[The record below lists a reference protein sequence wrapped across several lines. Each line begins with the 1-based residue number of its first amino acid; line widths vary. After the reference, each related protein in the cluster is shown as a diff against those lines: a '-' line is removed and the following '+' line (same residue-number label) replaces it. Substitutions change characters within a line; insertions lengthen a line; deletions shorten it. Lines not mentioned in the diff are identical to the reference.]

1 MAKKSALSKK
11 LKKYKKKFISK
22 LRQIRKHYRYKVYF
36 PKIYSSYCNEP
47 VQENK
52 VLFLEMRFTKLS
64 NSFELVYKALE
75 ESGEYDL
82 NCAYVQFN
90 FIRGREYTKRVNEM
104 LKELA
109 TAKYVFVDDAS
120 LILSSIPLRKE
131 TVAINLWHACG
142 AFKKFGRSTAELK
155 FGSSAA
161 TLDKYPNYG
170 NLTHVTVSSP
180 EVIWAYEEAMH
191 LPKGIVKA
199 TGVSRTD
206 QFYDKKFVESRK
218 QKLYEI
224 MPEAKDKKDILYAP
238 TFRGH
243 VATAKSP
250 NRIDFERFF
259 QELGDEYVLVCKHHP
274 FVKKPPVIPEELQH
288 FARDL
293 TKDLTIED
301 LLCCADICISDYSS
315 LVFEY
320 SLFEKP
326 MIFYAYDYDN
336 YCDWRG
342 FYYDYSEFTPGPI
355 VQTEDEL
362 LDSIKNIDIQFDK
375 QKVID
380 FKEKFMGSCD
390 GHATERIIELM
401 KTTK

>member
-1 MAKKSALSKK
+1 MSV
-11 LKKYKKKFISK
+11 LKKFKKKFISK
-22 LRQIRKHYRYKVYF
+22 LRRIRKHYRYKVYF
-36 PKIYSSYCNEP
+36 PKVYSSYCTEP

-64 NSFELVYKALE
+64 NSFELIYKALE

-82 NCAYVQFN
+82 KCSYVQFN
-90 FIRGREYTKRVNEM
+90 FIRGREFTQRVNEM

-206 QFYDKKFVESRK
+206 QFYDKEFVESRK

-224 MPEAKDKKDILYAP
+224 MPEAKDKKVILYAP

-243 VATAKSP
+243 VATASSP
-250 NRIDFERFF
+250 DRIDFERFCR
-259 QELGDEYVLVCKHHP
+259 ELGNEYVIVCKHHP
-274 FVKKPPVIPEELQH
+274 FVKNPPIIPEELQH

-293 TKDLTIED
+293 TKYLSIED

-342 FYYDYSEFTPGPI
+342 FYYDYSEFTPGPV

-362 LDSIKNIDIQFDK
+362 LNIIKNIDTQFDK

-390 GHATERIIELM
+390 GHATERIIALM
-401 KTTK
+401 KEN

>member
-1 MAKKSALSKK
+1 MSV
-11 LKKYKKKFISK
+11 LKKFKKKFISK
-22 LRQIRKHYRYKVYF
+22 LRRIRKHYRYKVYF
-36 PKIYSSYCNEP
+36 PKVYSSYCTEP

-64 NSFELVYKALE
+64 NSFELIYKALE

-82 NCAYVQFN
+82 KCSYVQFN
-90 FIRGREYTKRVNEM
+90 FIRGREFTQRVNEM

-206 QFYDKKFVESRK
+206 QFYDKEFVESRK

-224 MPEAKDKKDILYAP
+224 MPEAKDKKVILYAP

-243 VATAKSP
+243 VATASSP
-250 NRIDFERFF
+250 DRIDFERFCR
-259 QELGDEYVLVCKHHP
+259 ELGNEYVIVCKHHP
-274 FVKKPPVIPEELQH
+274 FVKNPPIIPEELQH

-293 TKDLTIED
+293 TKYLSIED

-342 FYYDYSEFTPGPI
+342 FYYDYSEFTPGPV

-362 LDSIKNIDIQFDK
+362 LNSIKNIDTQFDK

-380 FKEKFMGSCD
+380 FKKKFMGSCD
-390 GHATERIIELM
+390 GHATERIIALM
-401 KTTK
+401 KEN

>member
-1 MAKKSALSKK
+1 MSLFRKCKN
-11 LKKYKKKFISK
+11 KFISK
-22 LRQIRKHYRYKVYF
+22 LRRIRKYYRYKVYF
-36 PKIYSSYCNEP
+36 PKLYSSYCNVP

-64 NSFELVYKALE
+64 NSFQYLYKKLE

-82 NCAYVQFN
+82 RCSYVQFN
-90 FIRGREYTKRVNEM
+90 FIRGREFTQRVNEM

-206 QFYDKKFVESRK
+206 LFYDKEFVESRK
-218 QKLYEI
+218 EKLYDI
-224 MPEAKDKKDILYAP
+224 MPEAKNKKIILYAP

-243 VATAKSP
+243 VSTACAP
-250 NRIDFERFF
+250 DRIDFERFYK
-259 QELGDEYVLVCKHHP
+259 ELGDEYVLICKHHP
-274 FVKKPPVIPEELQH
+274 FVKTPPVIPETLRH

-293 TKDLTIED
+293 TKDLSIED

-326 MIFYAYDYDN
+326 MIFYAYDYED

-342 FYYDYSEFTPGPI
+342 FYYDYSEFTPGPV

-362 LDSIKNIDIQFDK
+362 LNTIKHINTQFDK

-390 GHATERIIELM
+390 GHATERIIALM
-401 KTTK
+401 KEY

>member
-1 MAKKSALSKK
+1 MSV
-11 LKKYKKKFISK
+11 LKKFKKKFISK
-22 LRQIRKHYRYKVYF
+22 LRRIRKHYRYKVYF
-36 PKIYSSYCNEP
+36 PKVYSSYCTEP

-64 NSFELVYKALE
+64 NSFELIYKALE

-82 NCAYVQFN
+82 KCSYVQFN
-90 FIRGREYTKRVNEM
+90 FIRGREFTQRVNEM

-206 QFYDKKFVESRK
+206 QFYDKEFVESRK

-224 MPEAKDKKDILYAP
+224 MPEAKGKKVILYAP

-243 VATAKSP
+243 VATASSP
-250 NRIDFERFF
+250 DRIDFERFCR
-259 QELGDEYVLVCKHHP
+259 ELGNEYVIVCKHHP
-274 FVKKPPVIPEELQH
+274 FVKNPPIIPEELQH

-293 TKDLTIED
+293 TKYLSIED

-342 FYYDYSEFTPGPI
+342 FYYDYSEFTPGPV

-362 LDSIKNIDIQFDK
+362 LNSIKNIDTQFDK

-390 GHATERIIELM
+390 GHAIERIIALM
-401 KTTK
+401 KES

>member
-1 MAKKSALSKK
+1 MSV
-11 LKKYKKKFISK
+11 LKKFKKKFISK
-22 LRQIRKHYRYKVYF
+22 LRRIRKHYRYKVYF
-36 PKIYSSYCNEP
+36 PKVYSSYCTEP

-64 NSFELVYKALE
+64 NSFELIYKALE

-82 NCAYVQFN
+82 KCSYVQFN
-90 FIRGREYTKRVNEM
+90 FIRGREFTQRVNEM

-206 QFYDKKFVESRK
+206 QFYDKEFVESRK

-224 MPEAKDKKDILYAP
+224 MPEAKDKKVILYAP

-243 VATAKSP
+243 VATASSP
-250 NRIDFERFF
+250 DRIDFERFCR
-259 QELGDEYVLVCKHHP
+259 ELGNEYVIVCKHHP
-274 FVKKPPVIPEELQH
+274 FVKNPPIIPEELQH

-293 TKDLTIED
+293 TKYLSIED

-342 FYYDYSEFTPGPI
+342 FYYDYSEFTPGPV

-362 LDSIKNIDIQFDK
+362 LNSIKNIDTQFDK

-390 GHATERIIELM
+390 GHATERIIALM
-401 KTTK
+401 KEN

>member
-1 MAKKSALSKK
+1 MSV
-11 LKKYKKKFISK
+11 LKKFKKKFISK
-22 LRQIRKHYRYKVYF
+22 LRRIRKHYRYKVYF
-36 PKIYSSYCNEP
+36 PKVYSSYCTES

-64 NSFELVYKALE
+64 NSFELIYKALE

-82 NCAYVQFN
+82 KCSYVQFN
-90 FIRGREYTKRVNEM
+90 FIRGREFTQRVNEM

-142 AFKKFGRSTAELK
+142 AFKKFGSSTAELK

-224 MPEAKDKKDILYAP
+224 MPEAKDKKVILYAP

-243 VATAKSP
+243 VATASSP
-250 NRIDFERFF
+250 DRIDFERFCR
-259 QELGDEYVLVCKHHP
+259 ELGNEYVIVCKHHP
-274 FVKKPPVIPEELQH
+274 FVKNPPIIPEELQH

-293 TKDLTIED
+293 TKYLSIED

-342 FYYDYSEFTPGPI
+342 FYYDYSEFTPGPV

-362 LDSIKNIDIQFDK
+362 LNSIKNIDTQFDK

-390 GHATERIIELM
+390 GHATERIIALM
-401 KTTK
+401 KEN

>member
-1 MAKKSALSKK
+1 MSFF
-11 LKKYKKKFISK
+11 KKYKKKFVAK
-22 LRQIRKHYRYKVYF
+22 LRQLRKYYRYKVYF
-36 PKIYSSYCNEP
+36 PKKYESYCNQP

-52 VLFLEMRFTKLS
+52 VLFLEMRFTTLS
-64 NSFELVYKALE
+64 NSFQYLYKKLE

-82 NCAYVQFN
+82 KCSYVQFN
-90 FIRGREYTKRVNEM
+90 FIRGREFTKRVDDM
-104 LKELA
+104 LQELA
-109 TAKYVFVDDAS
+109 TAKYVFIDDAS

-131 TVAINLWHACG
+131 TIAINLWHACG

-161 TLDKYPNYG
+161 TLDKYPNYE

-206 QFYDKKFVESRK
+206 LFYDSEFVESRR

-224 MPEAKDKKDILYAP
+224 MPDVI
-238 TFRGH
+238 
-243 VATAKSP
+243 
-250 NRIDFERFF
+250 
-259 QELGDEYVLVCKHHP
+259 VCKHHP

-293 TKDLTIED
+293 TKNLSIED
-301 LLCCADICISDYSS
+301 LLCSADICISDYSS

-342 FYYDYSEFTPGPI
+342 FYYDYSEFTPGPV

-362 LDSIKNIDIQFDK
+362 LDSIKNIDTQFDK

-401 KTTK
+401 KES

>member
-1 MAKKSALSKK
+1 MSV
-11 LKKYKKKFISK
+11 LKKFKKKFISK
-22 LRQIRKHYRYKVYF
+22 LRRIRKHYRYKVYF
-36 PKIYSSYCNEP
+36 PKVYSSYCTEP

-64 NSFELVYKALE
+64 NSFELIYKALE

-82 NCAYVQFN
+82 KCSYVQFN
-90 FIRGREYTKRVNEM
+90 FIRGREFTQRVNEM

-206 QFYDKKFVESRK
+206 QFYDKEFVESRK

-224 MPEAKDKKDILYAP
+224 MPEAKDKKVILYAP

-243 VATAKSP
+243 VATASSP
-250 NRIDFERFF
+250 DRIDFERFCR
-259 QELGDEYVLVCKHHP
+259 ELGNEYVIVCKHHP
-274 FVKKPPVIPEELQH
+274 FVKNPPIIPEELQH

-293 TKDLTIED
+293 TKYLSIED

-342 FYYDYSEFTPGPI
+342 FYYDYSEFTPGPV

-362 LDSIKNIDIQFDK
+362 LNSIKNIDTQFDK

-390 GHATERIIELM
+390 GHATERISALKKEN
-401 KTTK
+401 

>member
-1 MAKKSALSKK
+1 MSV
-11 LKKYKKKFISK
+11 LKKFKKKFISK
-22 LRQIRKHYRYKVYF
+22 LRRIRKHYRYKVYF
-36 PKIYSSYCNEP
+36 PKVYSSYCTEP

-64 NSFELVYKALE
+64 NSFELIYKALE

-82 NCAYVQFN
+82 KCSYVQFN
-90 FIRGREYTKRVNEM
+90 FIRGREFTQRVNEM

-206 QFYDKKFVESRK
+206 QFYDKEFVESRK

-224 MPEAKDKKDILYAP
+224 MPEAKDKKVILYAP

-243 VATAKSP
+243 VATASSP
-250 NRIDFERFF
+250 DRIDFERFCR
-259 QELGDEYVLVCKHHP
+259 ELGNEYVIVCKHHP
-274 FVKKPPVIPEELQH
+274 FVKNPPIIPEELQH

-293 TKDLTIED
+293 TKYLSIED

-342 FYYDYSEFTPGPI
+342 FYYDYSEFTPGPV

-362 LDSIKNIDIQFDK
+362 LDSIKNIDTQFDK
-375 QKVID
+375 QRVID

-390 GHATERIIELM
+390 GHATERIIALM
-401 KTTK
+401 KEN

>member
-1 MAKKSALSKK
+1 MSV
-11 LKKYKKKFISK
+11 LKKFKKKFISK
-22 LRQIRKHYRYKVYF
+22 LRRIRKHYRYKVYF
-36 PKIYSSYCNEP
+36 PKVYSSYCTEP

-64 NSFELVYKALE
+64 NSFELIYKALE

-82 NCAYVQFN
+82 KCSYVQFN
-90 FIRGREYTKRVNEM
+90 FIRGREFTQRVNEM

-206 QFYDKKFVESRK
+206 QFYDKEFVESRK
-218 QKLYEI
+218 QKLYKI
-224 MPEAKDKKDILYAP
+224 MPEAKGKKVILYAP

-243 VATAKSP
+243 VATASSP
-250 NRIDFERFF
+250 DRIDFERFCR
-259 QELGDEYVLVCKHHP
+259 ELGNEYVIVCKHHP
-274 FVKKPPVIPEELQH
+274 FVKNPPIIPEELQH
-288 FARDL
+288 FAKDL
-293 TKDLTIED
+293 TKYLSIED

-342 FYYDYSEFTPGPI
+342 FYYDYSEFTPGPV

-362 LDSIKNIDIQFDK
+362 LNSIKNIDTQFDK

-390 GHATERIIELM
+390 GHATERIIALM
-401 KTTK
+401 KN

>member
-1 MAKKSALSKK
+1 MSV
-11 LKKYKKKFISK
+11 LKKFKKKFISK
-22 LRQIRKHYRYKVYF
+22 LRRIRKHYRYKVYF
-36 PKIYSSYCNEP
+36 PKVYSSYCTEP

-64 NSFELVYKALE
+64 NSFELIYKALE

-82 NCAYVQFN
+82 KCSYVQFN
-90 FIRGREYTKRVNEM
+90 FIRGREFTQRVNEM

-206 QFYDKKFVESRK
+206 QFYDKELVESRK

-224 MPEAKDKKDILYAP
+224 MPEAKDKKVILYAP

-243 VATAKSP
+243 VATASSP
-250 NRIDFERFF
+250 DRIDFERFCR
-259 QELGDEYVLVCKHHP
+259 ELGNEYVIVCKHHP
-274 FVKKPPVIPEELQH
+274 FVKNPPIIPEELQH

-293 TKDLTIED
+293 TKYLSIED

-342 FYYDYSEFTPGPI
+342 FYYDYSEFTPGPV

-362 LDSIKNIDIQFDK
+362 LNSIKNIDTQFDK

-390 GHATERIIELM
+390 GHATERIIALM
-401 KTTK
+401 KEN

>member
-1 MAKKSALSKK
+1 MSV
-11 LKKYKKKFISK
+11 LKKFKKKFISK
-22 LRQIRKHYRYKVYF
+22 LRRIRKHYRYKVYF
-36 PKIYSSYCNEP
+36 PKVYSSYCTEP

-64 NSFELVYKALE
+64 NSFELIYKALE

-82 NCAYVQFN
+82 KCSYVQFN
-90 FIRGREYTKRVNEM
+90 FIRGREFTQRVNEM

-206 QFYDKKFVESRK
+206 QFYDKEFVESRK

-224 MPEAKDKKDILYAP
+224 MPEAKGKKVILYAP

-243 VATAKSP
+243 VATASSP
-250 NRIDFERFF
+250 DRIDFERFCR
-259 QELGDEYVLVCKHHP
+259 ELGNEYVIVCKHHQ
-274 FVKKPPVIPEELQH
+274 FVKNPPIIPEELQH

-293 TKDLTIED
+293 TKYLSIED

-342 FYYDYSEFTPGPI
+342 FYYDYSEFTPGPV

-362 LDSIKNIDIQFDK
+362 LNSIKNIDTQFDK

-390 GHATERIIELM
+390 GHATERIIALM
-401 KTTK
+401 KEN

>member
-1 MAKKSALSKK
+1 MSV
-11 LKKYKKKFISK
+11 LKKFKKKFISK
-22 LRQIRKHYRYKVYF
+22 LRRIRKHYRYKVYF
-36 PKIYSSYCNEP
+36 PKVYSSYCTEP

-64 NSFELVYKALE
+64 NSFELIYKALE

-82 NCAYVQFN
+82 KCSYVQFN
-90 FIRGREYTKRVNEM
+90 FIRGREFTQRVNEM

-206 QFYDKKFVESRK
+206 QFYDKEFVESRK

-224 MPEAKDKKDILYAP
+224 MPEAKDKKVILYAP

-243 VATAKSP
+243 VATASSP
-250 NRIDFERFF
+250 DRIDFERFCR
-259 QELGDEYVLVCKHHP
+259 ELGNEYVIVCKHHP
-274 FVKKPPVIPEELQH
+274 FVKNPPIIPEELQH

-293 TKDLTIED
+293 TKYLSIED

-342 FYYDYSEFTPGPI
+342 FYYDYSEFTPGPV

-362 LDSIKNIDIQFDK
+362 LNSIKNIDTQFDK
-375 QKVID
+375 QNVID

-390 GHATERIIELM
+390 GHATERIIALM
-401 KTTK
+401 KEN

>member
-1 MAKKSALSKK
+1 MSV
-11 LKKYKKKFISK
+11 LKKFKKKFFSK
-22 LRQIRKHYRYKVYF
+22 LRRIRKHYRYKVYF
-36 PKIYSSYCNEP
+36 PKVYSSYCTEP

-64 NSFELVYKALE
+64 NSFELIYKALE

-82 NCAYVQFN
+82 KCSYVQFN
-90 FIRGREYTKRVNEM
+90 FIRGREFTQRVNEM

-206 QFYDKKFVESRK
+206 QFYDKEFVESRK

-224 MPEAKDKKDILYAP
+224 MPEAKDKKVILYAP

-243 VATAKSP
+243 VATASSP
-250 NRIDFERFF
+250 DRIDFERFCR
-259 QELGDEYVLVCKHHP
+259 ELGNEYVIVCKHHP
-274 FVKKPPVIPEELQH
+274 FVKNPPIIPEELQH

-293 TKDLTIED
+293 TKYLSIED

-342 FYYDYSEFTPGPI
+342 FYYDYSEFTPGPV

-362 LDSIKNIDIQFDK
+362 LNSIKNIDTQFDK

-390 GHATERIIELM
+390 GHATERIIALM
-401 KTTK
+401 KEN

>member
-1 MAKKSALSKK
+1 MSV
-11 LKKYKKKFISK
+11 LKKFKKKFISK
-22 LRQIRKHYRYKVYF
+22 LRRIRKHYRYKVYF
-36 PKIYSSYCNEP
+36 PKVYSSYCTEP

-64 NSFELVYKALE
+64 NSFELIYKALE

-82 NCAYVQFN
+82 KCSYVQFN
-90 FIRGREYTKRVNEM
+90 FIRGREFTQRVNEM

-206 QFYDKKFVESRK
+206 QFYDKEFVESRK

-224 MPEAKDKKDILYAP
+224 MPEAKEKKVILYAP

-243 VATAKSP
+243 VATASSP
-250 NRIDFERFF
+250 DRIDFERFCR
-259 QELGDEYVLVCKHHP
+259 ELGNEYVIVCKHHP
-274 FVKKPPVIPEELQH
+274 FVKNPPIIPEELQH

-293 TKDLTIED
+293 TKYLSIED

-342 FYYDYSEFTPGPI
+342 FYYDYSEFTPGPV

-362 LDSIKNIDIQFDK
+362 LNSIKNIDTQFDK

-390 GHATERIIELM
+390 GHATERIIALM
-401 KTTK
+401 KES

>member
-1 MAKKSALSKK
+1 MSV

-22 LRQIRKHYRYKVYF
+22 LRRIRKHYRYKVYF
-36 PKIYSSYCNEP
+36 PKVYSSYCTEP

-64 NSFELVYKALE
+64 NSFELIYKALE

-82 NCAYVQFN
+82 KCSYVQFN
-90 FIRGREYTKRVNEM
+90 FIRGREFTQRVNEM

-206 QFYDKKFVESRK
+206 QFYDKEFVESRK

-224 MPEAKDKKDILYAP
+224 MPEAKDKKVILYAP

-243 VATAKSP
+243 VATASSP
-250 NRIDFERFF
+250 DRIDFERFCR
-259 QELGDEYVLVCKHHP
+259 ELGNEYVIVCKHHP
-274 FVKKPPVIPEELQH
+274 FVKNPPIIPEELQH

-293 TKDLTIED
+293 TKYLSIED

-342 FYYDYSEFTPGPI
+342 FYYDYSEFTPGPV

-362 LDSIKNIDIQFDK
+362 LNSIKNIDTQFDK

-401 KTTK
+401 KES

>member
-1 MAKKSALSKK
+1 MSV
-11 LKKYKKKFISK
+11 LKKFKKKFISK
-22 LRQIRKHYRYKVYF
+22 LRRIRKHYRYKVYF
-36 PKIYSSYCNEP
+36 PKVYSSYCTEP

-64 NSFELVYKALE
+64 NSFELIYKALE

-82 NCAYVQFN
+82 KCSYVQFN
-90 FIRGREYTKRVNEM
+90 FIRGHEFTQRVNEM

-206 QFYDKKFVESRK
+206 QFYDKEFVESRK

-224 MPEAKDKKDILYAP
+224 MPEAKGKKVILYAP

-243 VATAKSP
+243 VATASSP
-250 NRIDFERFF
+250 DRIDFERFCR
-259 QELGDEYVLVCKHHP
+259 ELGNEYVIVCKHHP
-274 FVKKPPVIPEELQH
+274 FVKNPPIIPEELQH

-293 TKDLTIED
+293 TKYLSIED

-342 FYYDYSEFTPGPI
+342 FYYDYSEFTPVPV

-362 LDSIKNIDIQFDK
+362 LNSIKNIDTQFDK

-390 GHATERIIELM
+390 GHATERIIALM
-401 KTTK
+401 KEN

>member
-1 MAKKSALSKK
+1 MSV
-11 LKKYKKKFISK
+11 LKKFKKKFISK
-22 LRQIRKHYRYKVYF
+22 LRRIRKHYRYKVYF
-36 PKIYSSYCNEP
+36 PKVYSSYCTEP

-64 NSFELVYKALE
+64 NSFELIYKALE

-82 NCAYVQFN
+82 KCSYVQFN
-90 FIRGREYTKRVNEM
+90 FIRGREFTQRVNEM

-224 MPEAKDKKDILYAP
+224 MPEAKDKKVILYAP

-243 VATAKSP
+243 VATASSP
-250 NRIDFERFF
+250 DRIDFERFCR
-259 QELGDEYVLVCKHHP
+259 ELGNEYVIVCKHHP
-274 FVKKPPVIPEELQH
+274 FVKNPPIIPEELQH

-293 TKDLTIED
+293 TKYLSIED

-342 FYYDYSEFTPGPI
+342 FYYDYSEFTPGPV

-362 LDSIKNIDIQFDK
+362 LNSIKNIDTQFDK

-390 GHATERIIELM
+390 GHATERIIALM
-401 KTTK
+401 KES

>member
-1 MAKKSALSKK
+1 MPS
-11 LKKYKKKFISK
+11 LKKYKKKFIAK
-22 LRQIRKHYRYKVYF
+22 LRRIRKHYRYKVYF

-64 NSFELVYKALE
+64 NSFELIYKALE

-82 NCAYVQFN
+82 ECAYVQFN
-90 FIRGREYTKRVNEM
+90 FIRGREYTKRVNAM

-131 TVAINLWHACG
+131 TTAINLWHACG

-170 NLTHVTVSSP
+170 NLSHVTVSSP

-206 QFYDKKFVESRK
+206 QFYDKAFVESRK

-224 MPEAKDKKDILYAP
+224 MPEAKDKKIILYAP

-243 VATAKSP
+243 VATASSP
-250 NRIDFERFF
+250 NRIDFERFCR
-259 QELGDEYVLVCKHHP
+259 ELGNEYVLVCKHHP
-274 FVKKPPVIPEELQH
+274 FVKKPPIIPEELQH

-293 TKDLTIED
+293 TKELTIED

-315 LVFEY
+315 LIFEY

-342 FYYDYSEFTPGPI
+342 FYYDYSEFTPGPV

-362 LDSIKNIDIQFDK
+362 LNTIKHIDTLFDK

-390 GHATERIIELM
+390 GHATERIIQLM
-401 KTTK
+401 KES

>member
-1 MAKKSALSKK
+1 MSV
-11 LKKYKKKFISK
+11 LKKFKKKFISK
-22 LRQIRKHYRYKVYF
+22 LRRIRKHYRYKVYF
-36 PKIYSSYCNEP
+36 PKVYSSYCTEP

-64 NSFELVYKALE
+64 NSFELIYKALE

-82 NCAYVQFN
+82 KCSYVQFN
-90 FIRGREYTKRVNEM
+90 FIRGREFTQRVNEM

-206 QFYDKKFVESRK
+206 QFYDKEFVESRK

-224 MPEAKDKKDILYAP
+224 MPEAKDKKVILYAP

-243 VATAKSP
+243 VATASSP
-250 NRIDFERFF
+250 DRIDFERFCR
-259 QELGDEYVLVCKHHP
+259 ELGNEYVIVCKHHP
-274 FVKKPPVIPEELQH
+274 FVKNPPIIPEELQH

-293 TKDLTIED
+293 TKYLSIED

-315 LVFEY
+315 LIFEY

-342 FYYDYSEFTPGPI
+342 FYYDYSEFTPGPV

-362 LDSIKNIDIQFDK
+362 LNSIKNIDTQFDK

-390 GHATERIIELM
+390 GHATERIIALM
-401 KTTK
+401 KEN

>member
-1 MAKKSALSKK
+1 MSV
-11 LKKYKKKFISK
+11 LKKFKKKFISK
-22 LRQIRKHYRYKVYF
+22 LRRIRKHYRYKVYF
-36 PKIYSSYCNEP
+36 PKVYSSYCTEP

-64 NSFELVYKALE
+64 NSFELIYKALE

-82 NCAYVQFN
+82 KCSYVQFN
-90 FIRGREYTKRVNEM
+90 FIRGREFTQRVNEM

-206 QFYDKKFVESRK
+206 QFYDKEFVESRK

-224 MPEAKDKKDILYAP
+224 MPEAKDKKVILYAP

-243 VATAKSP
+243 VATASSP
-250 NRIDFERFF
+250 DRIDFERFCR
-259 QELGDEYVLVCKHHP
+259 ELGNEYVIVCKHHP
-274 FVKKPPVIPEELQH
+274 FVKNPPIIPEELQH

-293 TKDLTIED
+293 TKDLSIED
-301 LLCCADICISDYSS
+301 LLCSADICISDYSS

-342 FYYDYSEFTPGPI
+342 FYYDYSEFTPGPV

-362 LDSIKNIDIQFDK
+362 LDSIKNIDTQFDK
-375 QKVID
+375 QRVID

-401 KTTK
+401 KES

>member
-1 MAKKSALSKK
+1 MSV
-11 LKKYKKKFISK
+11 LKKFKKKFISK
-22 LRQIRKHYRYKVYF
+22 LRRIRKHYRYKVYF
-36 PKIYSSYCNEP
+36 PKVYSSYCTEP

-64 NSFELVYKALE
+64 NSFELIYKALE

-82 NCAYVQFN
+82 KCSYVQFN
-90 FIRGREYTKRVNEM
+90 FIRGREFTQRVNEM

-199 TGVSRTD
+199 TGVSRAD
-206 QFYDKKFVESRK
+206 QFYDKEFVESRK

-224 MPEAKDKKDILYAP
+224 MPEAKDKKVILYAP

-243 VATAKSP
+243 VATASSP
-250 NRIDFERFF
+250 DRIDFERFCR
-259 QELGDEYVLVCKHHP
+259 ELGNEYVIVCKHHP
-274 FVKKPPVIPEELQH
+274 FVKNPPIIPEELQH

-293 TKDLTIED
+293 TKYLSIED

-342 FYYDYSEFTPGPI
+342 FYYDYSEFTPGPV

-362 LDSIKNIDIQFDK
+362 LNSIKNIDTQFDK

-390 GHATERIIELM
+390 GHATERIIALM
-401 KTTK
+401 KEN

>member
-1 MAKKSALSKK
+1 MSV

-22 LRQIRKHYRYKVYF
+22 LRRIRKHYRYKVYF
-36 PKIYSSYCNEP
+36 PKVYSSYCTEP

-64 NSFELVYKALE
+64 NSFELIYKALE

-82 NCAYVQFN
+82 KCSYVQFN
-90 FIRGREYTKRVNEM
+90 FIRGREFTQRVNEM

-224 MPEAKDKKDILYAP
+224 MPEAKGKKVILYAP

-243 VATAKSP
+243 VATASSP
-250 NRIDFERFF
+250 DRIDFERFCR
-259 QELGDEYVLVCKHHP
+259 ELGNEYVIVCKHHP
-274 FVKKPPVIPEELQH
+274 FVKNPPIIPEELQH

-293 TKDLTIED
+293 TKYLSIED

-342 FYYDYSEFTPGPI
+342 FYYDYSEFTPGPV

-362 LDSIKNIDIQFDK
+362 LNSIKNIDTQFDK

-390 GHATERIIELM
+390 GHATERIIALM
-401 KTTK
+401 KEN

>member
-1 MAKKSALSKK
+1 MSV
-11 LKKYKKKFISK
+11 LKKFKKKFISK
-22 LRQIRKHYRYKVYF
+22 LRRIRKHYRYKVYF
-36 PKIYSSYCNEP
+36 PKVYSSYCTEP

-52 VLFLEMRFTKLS
+52 VLFLEMRFTKIS
-64 NSFELVYKALE
+64 NSFELIYKALE

-82 NCAYVQFN
+82 KCSYVQFN
-90 FIRGREYTKRVNEM
+90 FIRGREFTQRVNEM

-206 QFYDKKFVESRK
+206 QFYDKEFVESRK

-224 MPEAKDKKDILYAP
+224 MPEAKGKKVILYAP

-243 VATAKSP
+243 VATASSP
-250 NRIDFERFF
+250 DRIDFERFCR
-259 QELGDEYVLVCKHHP
+259 ELGNEYVIVCKHHP
-274 FVKKPPVIPEELQH
+274 FVKNPPIIPEELQH

-293 TKDLTIED
+293 TKYLSIED

-342 FYYDYSEFTPGPI
+342 FYYDYSEFTPGPV

-362 LDSIKNIDIQFDK
+362 LNSIKNIDTQFDK

-390 GHATERIIELM
+390 GHATERIIALM
-401 KTTK
+401 KES

>member
-1 MAKKSALSKK
+1 MSV
-11 LKKYKKKFISK
+11 LKKFKKKFISK
-22 LRQIRKHYRYKVYF
+22 LRRIRKHYRYKVYF
-36 PKIYSSYCNEP
+36 PKVYSSYCTEP

-64 NSFELVYKALE
+64 NSFELIYKALE

-82 NCAYVQFN
+82 KCSYVQFN
-90 FIRGREYTKRVNEM
+90 FIRGREFTQRVNEM

-161 TLDKYPNYG
+161 TLDKYSNYG

-206 QFYDKKFVESRK
+206 QFYDKEFVESRK

-224 MPEAKDKKDILYAP
+224 MPEAKGKKVILYAP

-243 VATAKSP
+243 VATASSP
-250 NRIDFERFF
+250 DRIDFERFCR
-259 QELGDEYVLVCKHHP
+259 ELGNEYVIVCKHHP
-274 FVKKPPVIPEELQH
+274 FVKNPPIIPEELQH

-293 TKDLTIED
+293 TKYLSIED

-342 FYYDYSEFTPGPI
+342 FYYDYSEFTPGPV

-362 LDSIKNIDIQFDK
+362 LNSIKNIDTQFDK

-390 GHATERIIELM
+390 GHATERIIALM
-401 KTTK
+401 KEN

>member
-1 MAKKSALSKK
+1 MSV
-11 LKKYKKKFISK
+11 LKKFKKKFISK
-22 LRQIRKHYRYKVYF
+22 LRRIRKHYRYKVYF
-36 PKIYSSYCNEP
+36 PKIYSSYCTEP

-64 NSFELVYKALE
+64 NSFELIYKALE

-82 NCAYVQFN
+82 KCSYVQFN
-90 FIRGREYTKRVNEM
+90 FIRGREFTQRVNEM

-199 TGVSRTD
+199 PGVSRTD
-206 QFYDKKFVESRK
+206 QVYDKEFVESRK

-224 MPEAKDKKDILYAP
+224 MPEAKDKKVILYAP

-243 VATAKSP
+243 VATASSP
-250 NRIDFERFF
+250 DRIDFERFCR
-259 QELGDEYVLVCKHHP
+259 ELGNEYVIVCKHHP
-274 FVKKPPVIPEELQH
+274 FVKNPPIIPEELQH

-293 TKDLTIED
+293 TKYLSIED

-342 FYYDYSEFTPGPI
+342 FYYDYSEFTPGPV

-362 LDSIKNIDIQFDK
+362 LNSIKNIDTQFDK

-390 GHATERIIELM
+390 GHATERIIALM
-401 KTTK
+401 KEN

>member
-1 MAKKSALSKK
+1 MSV
-11 LKKYKKKFISK
+11 LKKFKKKFISK
-22 LRQIRKHYRYKVYF
+22 LRRIRKHYRYKVYF
-36 PKIYSSYCNEP
+36 PKVYSSYCTEP

-64 NSFELVYKALE
+64 NSFELIYKALE

-82 NCAYVQFN
+82 KCSYVQFN
-90 FIRGREYTKRVNEM
+90 FIRGREFTQRVNEM

-191 LPKGIVKA
+191 LPKVIVKA

-206 QFYDKKFVESRK
+206 QFYDKEFVESRK

-224 MPEAKDKKDILYAP
+224 MPEAKGKKVILYAP

-243 VATAKSP
+243 VATASSP
-250 NRIDFERFF
+250 DRIDFERFCR
-259 QELGDEYVLVCKHHP
+259 ELGNEYVIVCKHHP
-274 FVKKPPVIPEELQH
+274 FVKNPPIIPEELQH

-293 TKDLTIED
+293 TKYLSIED

-342 FYYDYSEFTPGPI
+342 FYYDYSEFTPGPV

-362 LDSIKNIDIQFDK
+362 LNSIKNIDTQFDK

-390 GHATERIIELM
+390 GHATERIIALM
-401 KTTK
+401 KEN

>member
-1 MAKKSALSKK
+1 MSV
-11 LKKYKKKFISK
+11 LKKFKKKFISK
-22 LRQIRKHYRYKVYF
+22 LRRIRKHYRYKVYF
-36 PKIYSSYCNEP
+36 PKVYSSYCTEP

-64 NSFELVYKALE
+64 NSFELIYKALE

-82 NCAYVQFN
+82 KCSYVQFN
-90 FIRGREYTKRVNEM
+90 FIRGREFTQRVNEM

-206 QFYDKKFVESRK
+206 QFYDKEFVESRK

-224 MPEAKDKKDILYAP
+224 MPEAKDKKVILYAP

-243 VATAKSP
+243 IATASSP
-250 NRIDFERFF
+250 DRIDFERFCR
-259 QELGDEYVLVCKHHP
+259 ELGNEYVIVCKHHP
-274 FVKKPPVIPEELQH
+274 FVKNPPIIPEELQH

-293 TKDLTIED
+293 TKYLSIED

-342 FYYDYSEFTPGPI
+342 FYYDYSEFTPGPV

-362 LDSIKNIDIQFDK
+362 LNSIKNIDTQFDK

-390 GHATERIIELM
+390 GHATERIIALM
-401 KTTK
+401 KEN

>member
-1 MAKKSALSKK
+1 MSV
-11 LKKYKKKFISK
+11 LKKFKKKFISK
-22 LRQIRKHYRYKVYF
+22 LRRIRKHYRYKVYF
-36 PKIYSSYCNEP
+36 PKVYSSYCTEP

-64 NSFELVYKALE
+64 NSFELIYKALE

-82 NCAYVQFN
+82 KCSYVQFN
-90 FIRGREYTKRVNEM
+90 FIRGREFTQRVNEM

-206 QFYDKKFVESRK
+206 QFYDKEFVESRK

-224 MPEAKDKKDILYAP
+224 MPEAKDKKVILYAP

-243 VATAKSP
+243 VATASSP
-250 NRIDFERFF
+250 DRIDFERFCR
-259 QELGDEYVLVCKHHP
+259 ELGNEYVIVCKHHP
-274 FVKKPPVIPEELQH
+274 FVKNPPIIPEELQH

-293 TKDLTIED
+293 TKYLSIED

-342 FYYDYSEFTPGPI
+342 FYYDYSEFTPGPV

-362 LDSIKNIDIQFDK
+362 LDSIKNIDTQFDK
-375 QKVID
+375 QRVID

-390 GHATERIIELM
+390 GHATERIIALM
-401 KTTK
+401 KES

>member
-1 MAKKSALSKK
+1 MSV
-11 LKKYKKKFISK
+11 LKKFKKKFISK
-22 LRQIRKHYRYKVYF
+22 LRRIRKHYRYKVYF
-36 PKIYSSYCNEP
+36 PKVQSSYCTEP

-64 NSFELVYKALE
+64 NSFELIYKALE

-82 NCAYVQFN
+82 KCSYVQFN
-90 FIRGREYTKRVNEM
+90 FIRGREFTQRVNEM

-206 QFYDKKFVESRK
+206 QFYDKEFVESRK

-224 MPEAKDKKDILYAP
+224 MPEAKDKKVILYAP

-243 VATAKSP
+243 VATASSP
-250 NRIDFERFF
+250 DRIDFERFCR
-259 QELGDEYVLVCKHHP
+259 ELGNEYVIVCKHHP
-274 FVKKPPVIPEELQH
+274 FVKNPPIIPEELQH

-293 TKDLTIED
+293 TKYLSIED

-342 FYYDYSEFTPGPI
+342 FYYDYSEFTPGPV

-362 LDSIKNIDIQFDK
+362 LNSIKNIDTQFDK

-390 GHATERIIELM
+390 GHATERIIALM
-401 KTTK
+401 KEN

>member
-1 MAKKSALSKK
+1 MSV
-11 LKKYKKKFISK
+11 LKKFKKKFISK
-22 LRQIRKHYRYKVYF
+22 LRRIRKHYRYKVYF
-36 PKIYSSYCNEP
+36 PKVYSSYCTEP

-64 NSFELVYKALE
+64 NSFELIYKALE

-82 NCAYVQFN
+82 KCSYVQFN
-90 FIRGREYTKRVNEM
+90 FIRGREFTQRVNEM

-206 QFYDKKFVESRK
+206 QFYDKEFVESRK

-224 MPEAKDKKDILYAP
+224 MPEAKDKKVILYAP

-243 VATAKSP
+243 VATASSP
-250 NRIDFERFF
+250 DRIDFERFCR
-259 QELGDEYVLVCKHHP
+259 ELGNEYVIVCKHHP
-274 FVKKPPVIPEELQH
+274 FVKNPPIIPEELQH

-293 TKDLTIED
+293 TKYLSIKD

-342 FYYDYSEFTPGPI
+342 FYYDYSEFTPGPV

-362 LDSIKNIDIQFDK
+362 LNSIKNIDTQFDK

-390 GHATERIIELM
+390 GHATERIIALM
-401 KTTK
+401 KEN

>member
-1 MAKKSALSKK
+1 MSV
-11 LKKYKKKFISK
+11 LKKFKKKFISK
-22 LRQIRKHYRYKVYF
+22 LRRIRKHYRYKVYF
-36 PKIYSSYCNEP
+36 PKIYSSYCTEP

-64 NSFELVYKALE
+64 NSFELIYKALE

-82 NCAYVQFN
+82 KCSYVQFN
-90 FIRGREYTKRVNEM
+90 FIRGREFTQRVNDM

-206 QFYDKKFVESRK
+206 QFYDKEFVESRK

-224 MPEAKDKKDILYAP
+224 MPEAKDKKVILYAP

-243 VATAKSP
+243 VATASSP
-250 NRIDFERFF
+250 DRIDFERFCR
-259 QELGDEYVLVCKHHP
+259 ELGNEYVIVCKHHP
-274 FVKKPPVIPEELQH
+274 FVKNPPIIPEELQH

-293 TKDLTIED
+293 TKYLSIED

-342 FYYDYSEFTPGPI
+342 FYYDYSEFTPGPV

-362 LDSIKNIDIQFDK
+362 LNSIKNIDTQFDK

-390 GHATERIIELM
+390 GHATERIIALM
-401 KTTK
+401 KEN

>member
-1 MAKKSALSKK
+1 MSV
-11 LKKYKKKFISK
+11 LKKFKKKFISK
-22 LRQIRKHYRYKVYF
+22 LRRIRKHYRYKVYF
-36 PKIYSSYCNEP
+36 PKVYSSYCTEP

-64 NSFELVYKALE
+64 NSFELIYKALE

-82 NCAYVQFN
+82 KCSYVQFN
-90 FIRGREYTKRVNEM
+90 FIRGREFTQRVNEM

-206 QFYDKKFVESRK
+206 QFYDKEFVESRR

-224 MPEAKDKKDILYAP
+224 MPEAKGKKVILYAP

-243 VATAKSP
+243 VATASSP
-250 NRIDFERFF
+250 DRIDFERFCR
-259 QELGDEYVLVCKHHP
+259 ELGNEYVIVCKHHP
-274 FVKKPPVIPEELQH
+274 FVKNPPIIPEELQH

-293 TKDLTIED
+293 TKYLSIED

-342 FYYDYSEFTPGPI
+342 FYYDYSEFTPGPV

-362 LDSIKNIDIQFDK
+362 LNSIKNIDTQFDK

-390 GHATERIIELM
+390 GHATERIIALM
-401 KTTK
+401 KES

>member
-1 MAKKSALSKK
+1 MSV
-11 LKKYKKKFISK
+11 LKKFKKKFISK
-22 LRQIRKHYRYKVYF
+22 LRRIRKHYRYKVYF
-36 PKIYSSYCNEP
+36 PKVYSSYCTEP

-64 NSFELVYKALE
+64 NSFELIYKALE

-82 NCAYVQFN
+82 KCSYVQFN
-90 FIRGREYTKRVNEM
+90 FIRGRAFTQRVNEM

-206 QFYDKKFVESRK
+206 QFYDKEFVESRK

-224 MPEAKDKKDILYAP
+224 MPEAKDKKVILYAP

-243 VATAKSP
+243 VATASSP
-250 NRIDFERFF
+250 DRIDFERFCR
-259 QELGDEYVLVCKHHP
+259 ELGNEYVIVCKHHP
-274 FVKKPPVIPEELQH
+274 FVKNPPIIPEELQH

-293 TKDLTIED
+293 TKYLSIED

-342 FYYDYSEFTPGPI
+342 FYYDYSEFTPGPV

-362 LDSIKNIDIQFDK
+362 INSIKNIDTQFDK

-390 GHATERIIELM
+390 GHATERIIALM
-401 KTTK
+401 KEN

>member
-1 MAKKSALSKK
+1 MSV
-11 LKKYKKKFISK
+11 LKKFKKKFISK
-22 LRQIRKHYRYKVYF
+22 LRRIRKHYRYKVYF
-36 PKIYSSYCNEP
+36 PKVYSSYCTEP

-64 NSFELVYKALE
+64 NSFELIYKALE

-82 NCAYVQFN
+82 KCSYVQFN
-90 FIRGREYTKRVNEM
+90 FIRGREFTQRVNEM

-206 QFYDKKFVESRK
+206 QFYDKEFVESRK

-224 MPEAKDKKDILYAP
+224 MPEAKGKKVILYAP

-243 VATAKSP
+243 VATASSP
-250 NRIDFERFF
+250 DRINFERFCR
-259 QELGDEYVLVCKHHP
+259 ELGNEYVIVCKHHP
-274 FVKKPPVIPEELQH
+274 FVKNPPIIPEELQH

-293 TKDLTIED
+293 TKYLSIED

-342 FYYDYSEFTPGPI
+342 FYYDYSEFTPGPV

-362 LDSIKNIDIQFDK
+362 LNSIKNIDTQFDK

-390 GHATERIIELM
+390 GHATERIIALM
-401 KTTK
+401 KEN

>member
-1 MAKKSALSKK
+1 MSV
-11 LKKYKKKFISK
+11 LKKFKKKFISK
-22 LRQIRKHYRYKVYF
+22 LRRIRKHYRYKVYF
-36 PKIYSSYCNEP
+36 PKVYSSYCTEP

-52 VLFLEMRFTKLS
+52 VLFLEMRFTKFS
-64 NSFELVYKALE
+64 NSFELIYKALE

-82 NCAYVQFN
+82 KCSYVQFN
-90 FIRGREYTKRVNEM
+90 FIRGREFTQRVNEM

-206 QFYDKKFVESRK
+206 QFYDKEFVESRK

-224 MPEAKDKKDILYAP
+224 MPEAKDKKVILYAP

-243 VATAKSP
+243 VATASSP
-250 NRIDFERFF
+250 DRIDFERFCR
-259 QELGDEYVLVCKHHP
+259 ELGNEYVIVCKHHP
-274 FVKKPPVIPEELQH
+274 FVKNPPIIPEELQH

-293 TKDLTIED
+293 TKYLSIED

-342 FYYDYSEFTPGPI
+342 FYYDYSEFTPGPV

-362 LDSIKNIDIQFDK
+362 LNSIKNIDTQFDK

-390 GHATERIIELM
+390 GHATERIIALM
-401 KTTK
+401 KEN

>member
-1 MAKKSALSKK
+1 MSV
-11 LKKYKKKFISK
+11 LKKFKKKFISK
-22 LRQIRKHYRYKVYF
+22 LRRIRKHYRYKVYF
-36 PKIYSSYCNEP
+36 PKVYSSYCTEP

-64 NSFELVYKALE
+64 NSFELIYKALE

-82 NCAYVQFN
+82 KCSYVQFN
-90 FIRGREYTKRVNEM
+90 FIRGREFTQRVNEM

-206 QFYDKKFVESRK
+206 QFYDKEFVESRK

-224 MPEAKDKKDILYAP
+224 MPEAKGKKVILYAP

-243 VATAKSP
+243 VATASSP
-250 NRIDFERFF
+250 DRIDFERFCR
-259 QELGDEYVLVCKHHP
+259 ELGNEYVIVCKHHP
-274 FVKKPPVIPEELQH
+274 FVKNPPIIPEELQH

-293 TKDLTIED
+293 TKYLSIED

-342 FYYDYSEFTPGPI
+342 FYYDYSEFTPGPV

-362 LDSIKNIDIQFDK
+362 LNSIKNIDTQFDK

-390 GHATERIIELM
+390 GHAT
-401 KTTK
+401 

>member
-1 MAKKSALSKK
+1 MSV
-11 LKKYKKKFISK
+11 LKKFKKKFISK
-22 LRQIRKHYRYKVYF
+22 LRRIRKHYRYKVYF
-36 PKIYSSYCNEP
+36 PKVYSSYCTEP

-64 NSFELVYKALE
+64 NSFELIYKALE

-82 NCAYVQFN
+82 KCSYVQFN
-90 FIRGREYTKRVNEM
+90 FIRGREFTQRVNEM

-206 QFYDKKFVESRK
+206 QFYDKEFVESRR

-224 MPEAKDKKDILYAP
+224 MPEAKDKKVILYAP

-243 VATAKSP
+243 VATASSP
-250 NRIDFERFF
+250 DRIDFERFCR
-259 QELGDEYVLVCKHHP
+259 ELGNEYVIVCKHHP
-274 FVKKPPVIPEELQH
+274 FVKNPPIIPEELQH

-293 TKDLTIED
+293 TKYLSIED

-342 FYYDYSEFTPGPI
+342 FYYDYSEFTPGPV

-362 LDSIKNIDIQFDK
+362 LNSIKNIDTQFDK

-390 GHATERIIELM
+390 GHATERIIALM
-401 KTTK
+401 KEN

>member
-1 MAKKSALSKK
+1 MSV
-11 LKKYKKKFISK
+11 LKKFKKKFISK
-22 LRQIRKHYRYKVYF
+22 LRRIRKHYRYKVYF
-36 PKIYSSYCNEP
+36 PKAYSSYCTEP

-64 NSFELVYKALE
+64 NSFELIYKALE

-82 NCAYVQFN
+82 KCSYVQFN
-90 FIRGREYTKRVNEM
+90 FIRGRAFTQRVNEM

-206 QFYDKKFVESRK
+206 QFYDKEFVESRK

-224 MPEAKDKKDILYAP
+224 MPEAKDKKVILYAP

-243 VATAKSP
+243 VATASSP
-250 NRIDFERFF
+250 DRIDFERFCR
-259 QELGDEYVLVCKHHP
+259 ELGNEYVIVCKHHP
-274 FVKKPPVIPEELQH
+274 FVKNPPIIPEELQH

-293 TKDLTIED
+293 TKYLSIED

-342 FYYDYSEFTPGPI
+342 FYYDYSEFTPGPV

-362 LDSIKNIDIQFDK
+362 LNSIKNIDTQFDK

-390 GHATERIIELM
+390 GHATERIIALM
-401 KTTK
+401 KN